1 MSWSSVGS
9 IIVGTAW
16 QYSTPYLA
24 QEQNYL
30 RVIPGAGSYPG
41 FPCLIALRRTVDQ
54 SLYGVTALF
63 IENGQSQ
70 VVRIEPLEEKMVV
83 GNLQI
88 AMKLY
93 RSSRL
98 PVACSLAY
106 WVN

>member
-1 MSWSSVGS
+1 MPWNSVGA

-16 QYSTPYLA
+16 QYSTPYPTPP
-24 QEQNYL
+24 ENYL

-41 FPCLIALRRTVDQ
+41 FPCLIAVRRENG
-54 SLYGVTALF
+54 SWLYGVTALF

-70 VVRIEPLEEKMVV
+70 VVRIDPLAI
-83 GNLQI
+83 GLRTSNLQI

-106 WVN
+106 WVD